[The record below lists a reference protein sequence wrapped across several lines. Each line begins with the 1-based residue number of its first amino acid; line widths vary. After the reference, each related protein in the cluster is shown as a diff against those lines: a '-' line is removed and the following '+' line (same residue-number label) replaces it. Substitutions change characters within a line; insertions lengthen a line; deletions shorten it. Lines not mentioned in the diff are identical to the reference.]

1 MHHIPLAHLDPPGDP
16 ARRFRLMEL
25 VRLRLQER
33 RYAARTVEAYMFWIR
48 RYIRHHGRRHP
59 RELSADAVR
68 AFLSHLAMVDRVAA
82 STQNQ
87 ALAALTFLYDAVLRR
102 PLERIEGIAPARR
115 ARRVPVV
122 LSQREVRALLGRM
135 HEPTRLCATLMYGG
149 GLRVLECVSLR
160 VKDIDLERREIIV
173 RGGKGGKDR
182 RTPLPERS
190 VGAVRKWLRAREL
203 AHRAD
208 RCASVRVTGLGES
221 LERKLP
227 TAAIDFAWSYVF
239 PASRTVVDGLGNR
252 RRHHLHE
259 SAVQR
264 AIRNAAA
271 AAGLTKRIT
280 SHALRHSF
288 ATHLLEAGADIRTIQ
303 ELLGHTD
310 VRTTMIYTHVLNRGG
325 LGVQSPVDRL

>member
-1 MHHIPLAHLDPPGDP
+1 
-16 ARRFRLMEL
+16 MEL
-25 VRLRLQER
+25 VRLRLRER
-33 RYAARTVEAYMFWIR
+33 RYAARTVEAYSFWIR
-48 RYIRHHGRRHP
+48 RYIVHHGRRHP
-59 RELSADAVR
+59 RELGSDAVR
-68 AFLSHLAMVDRVAA
+68 AFLSHLATVDGVAA

-87 ALAALTFLYDAVLRR
+87 ALAALTFLYQSVLGQS
-102 PLERIEGIAPARR
+102 LQRIDGIAPAHR

-122 LSQREVRALLGRM
+122 LSQREVRVLLGHLRD
-135 HEPTRLCATLMYGG
+135 PSRLCATLMYGS
-149 GLRVLECVSLR
+149 GLRILECVSLR
-160 VKDIDLERREIIV
+160 VKDIDLDRREIVV
-173 RGGKGGKDR
+173 RGGKRGKDR

-190 VGAVRKWLRAREL
+190 IGPLRKWLVAREL
-203 AHRAD
+203 VHRAD
-208 RCASVRVTGLGES
+208 RRADVHVTGLGDS

-227 TAAIDFAWSYVF
+227 TAALDHPWSYVF
-239 PASRTVVDGLGNR
+239 PASRTFVDRQGKR

-264 AIRNAAA
+264 AIRNAAVA
-271 AAGLTKRIT
+271 TGLAKRIT